1 MWYSTSEYHIF
12 FVCLRHKTTKL
23 QEEKDNNEDS
33 LALKRW
39 KLILGSQNVDG
50 NDAELSLEEQQM
62 DAALS
67 ALYEFEHSGK
77 FEYNSTAGAKGSSGK
92 PNFNISR
99 WLGDIR
105 NYFPTS
111 VVQVLQTDALRQP
124 DLQKRMM
131 FEPEILEQTTP
142 DVHLVATLLE
152 LKKHIPAKTKA
163 TAQYVVQKVVEDLMD
178 RLRQK
183 TIAALTGALN
193 RSTRNRKPKFHEM
206 DWHNTI
212 LKNLKHYQPDYQ
224 TIIPENKIGYG
235 RKKRQNIKEIILCL
249 DQSASMA
256 SSIVYAGVFSA
267 VMASLPSIKTQL
279 IAFDTEIVDLTEQL
293 SDPVDLL
300 FGIQL
305 GGGTDINNALKFCN
319 ELIVKPTETIFILI
333 SDLYEG
339 GNLQQMQQRIFDL
352 QNAGVQVISLLT
364 LSDDGIPSY
373 DLNNAQYMASL
384 NIPVF
389 ACTPDLFPDMMA
401 AAING
406 QDLAQ
411 WASQNDIVLK

>member
-1 MWYSTSEYHIF
+1 MSEDQSTEI
-12 FVCLRHKTTKL
+12 
-23 QEEKDNNEDS
+23 
-33 LALKRW
+33 LKRW
-39 KLILGSQNVDG
+39 KMILGSDNVD
-50 NDAELSLEEQQM
+50 DDSAELSIEEQQM

-77 FEYNSTAGAKGSSGK
+77 FEYGHSQGMKGSGGK
-92 PNFNISR
+92 SNFSISR

-105 NYFPTS
+105 KYFPNS
-111 VVQVLQTDALRQP
+111 VVQVLQADALRQP
-124 DLQKRMM
+124 ELQKKMM
-131 FEPEILEQTTP
+131 FEPEILEQTSP

-163 TAQYVVQKVVEDLMD
+163 TAQFVVKKVVDDLMEK
-178 RLRQK
+178 LRQK
-183 TIAALTGALN
+183 TITALTGALH
-193 RSTRNRKPKFHEM
+193 RSSRNRKPKFHEM

-235 RKKRQNIKEIILCL
+235 RKRRQNIKDIVLCL
-249 DQSASMA
+249 DQSASMS
-256 SSIVYAGVFSA
+256 SSIVYASIFSA
-267 VMASLPSIKTQL
+267 VMASLPSLKTHL
-279 IAFDTEIVDLTEQL
+279 IVFDTEIVDLTEQIA
-293 SDPVDLL
+293 DPVDIL

-305 GGGTDINNALKFCN
+305 GGGTDINAALKYCQ
-319 ELIVKPTETIFILI
+319 EIITKPNETILILI

-339 GNLQQMQQRIFDL
+339 GNLLQMQHRINDI
-352 QNAGVQVISLLT
+352 QSSGVQVISLLT

-373 DLNNAQYMASL
+373 DLNNAKFMASL

-401 AAING
+401 AAINC
-406 QDLAQ
+406 QDLSL
-411 WASQNDIVLK
+411 WASQNELVLK